1 VTVMDIPIL
10 VLAVAGA
17 AVLVAAAVVDAR
29 TRRLPDI
36 LTLPLI
42 AMGLLA
48 AWAVGLP
55 LWLHVLGAALGYLLM
70 AGLELGYRR
79 VRGRDGLGRGDA
91 KLLAAGGAWCGA
103 LGLAPVL
110 LIASASGLLFV
121 LVLRIAGRAMAPDA
135 AIAFGPFLAFGIAL
149 VWTFQRTG
157 LWPAAL

>member
-1 VTVMDIPIL
+1 MEFLT
-10 VLAVAGA
+10 LALTITGA
-17 AVLVAAAVVDAR
+17 ALLVAAAVIDAR
-29 TRRLPDI
+29 TRRLPDV

-42 AMGLLA
+42 VLGLLA
-48 AWAVGLP
+48 AWALGLP
-55 LWLHVLGAALGYLLM
+55 LWLHGLGAALGYLLM

-79 VRGRDGLGRGDA
+79 IRGRDGLGRGDA

-121 LVLRIAGRAMAPDA
+121 LILRVAGRAMSAEA

-149 VWTFQRTG
+149 VWSFQRTG